1 MAATA
6 RARVM
11 ASPTGTVMAAPVEA
25 VGSRSPLDGCAMGA
39 TSAGPA
45 ARAAGLDRAI
55 TKTELAR
62 ALKLSPGHGS
72 DFIRKVERGAAS
84 LSGTAEVAIS
94 MMLGGARPPTM
105 DDVIKPGYPRGSR
118 WNLDAP
124 EPETPAGPETTA

>member
-1 MAATA
+1 MTRNKTAHKPPVAT
-6 RARVM
+6 
-11 ASPTGTVMAAPVEA
+11 PIPE
-25 VGSRSPLDGCAMGA
+25 GSFDLGEVRRQLGQLW
-39 TSAGPA
+39 
-45 ARAAGLDRAI
+45 GLDRAI

>member
-1 MAATA
+1 MPGIGEAMTRNKTAHKPPVAT
-6 RARVM
+6 
-11 ASPTGTVMAAPVEA
+11 PIPE
-25 VGSRSPLDGCAMGA
+25 GSFDLGEVRRQLGQLW
-39 TSAGPA
+39 
-45 ARAAGLDRAI
+45 GLDRAI